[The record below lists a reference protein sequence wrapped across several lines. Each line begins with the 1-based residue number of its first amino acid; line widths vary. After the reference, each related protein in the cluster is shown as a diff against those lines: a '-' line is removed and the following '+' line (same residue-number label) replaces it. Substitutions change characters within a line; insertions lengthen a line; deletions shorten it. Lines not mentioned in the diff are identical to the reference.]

1 MRSLNIRGELMTFDV
16 PKVMGIINVTP
27 DSFYAGSRVET
38 DEAICR
44 RVRQLREE
52 GADIIDIGGYSTRP
66 GAGNVSS
73 EDEYRRL
80 ADGLEIIRRE
90 WEDAVVSVDTFRA
103 DVTRRCIADWS
114 VDIINDVGGGEL
126 DNHIWDVV
134 AESGVA
140 YVLMHMRGTP
150 DNMGSLTQ
158 YEDVSAEVLAVLAKR
173 TAELRLRGVA
183 NIIIDPGFGFAKD
196 VSQNYRL
203 LADLNMF
210 HIEDAPVLAGLS
222 RKTMIWKPL
231 NITPDEAGNGTTV
244 LNTIALMNGADLLRV
259 HDVKAAREA
268 VRLFEIYKTI

>member
-66 GAGNVSS
+66 GAGAVSS
-73 EDEYRRL
+73 EEEYRRL
-80 ADGLEIIRRE
+80 AAGLEIIRRE

-103 DVTRRCIADWS
+103 DVARRCVADWS

-150 DNMGSLTQ
+150 DNMTSLTQ

-196 VSQNYRL
+196 VRQNYRL

-231 NITPDEAGNGTTV
+231 NTTPDEAGNGTTV

>member
-52 GADIIDIGGYSTRP
+52 GTDIIDIGGYSTRP
-66 GAGNVSS
+66 GAGSVSS
-73 EDEYRRL
+73 EEEYCRL

-103 DVTRRCIADWS
+103 DVARRCVADWS

-150 DNMGSLTQ
+150 DNMSSLTQ

>member
-66 GAGNVSS
+66 GAGSVSS
-73 EDEYRRL
+73 EEEYRRL
-80 ADGLEIIRRE
+80 VDGLKIIRRE

-103 DVTRRCIADWS
+103 DVARRCVADWS

-150 DNMGSLTQ
+150 DNMTSLTQ

-196 VSQNYRL
+196 VRQNYRL

-210 HIEDAPVLAGLS
+210 HIEDTPVLAGLS

-231 NITPDEAGNGTTV
+231 NTTPDEAGNGTTV

-268 VRLFEIYKTI
+268 VKLFEIYKTI

>member
-1 MRSLNIRGELMTFDV
+1 MRSLNIRGELMTFDI

-38 DEAICR
+38 DETICR

-66 GAGNVSS
+66 GAGSVSS
-73 EDEYRRL
+73 DEEYRRL
-80 ADGLEIIRRE
+80 ADGLKIIRRE

-103 DVTRRCIADWS
+103 DVARRCVADWS

-140 YVLMHMRGTP
+140 YVLMHMRGAP
-150 DNMGSLTQ
+150 DNMTSLTQ

-268 VRLFEIYKTI
+268 VRLLESYKA

>member
-38 DEAICR
+38 DEAICC

-66 GAGNVSS
+66 GAGSVSS
-73 EDEYRRL
+73 EEEYCRL
-80 ADGLEIIRRE
+80 ADGLKIIRRE

-103 DVTRRCIADWS
+103 DVARRCVADWS

-150 DNMGSLTQ
+150 DNMTSLTQ

>member
-1 MRSLNIRGELMTFDV
+1 MRSLNIRGELMTFDI

-66 GAGNVSS
+66 GAGSVSS
-73 EDEYRRL
+73 EEEYCRL
-80 ADGLEIIRRE
+80 ADGLKIIRRE

-103 DVTRRCIADWS
+103 DVARRCVADWS

-150 DNMGSLTQ
+150 DNMTSLTQ

-268 VRLFEIYKTI
+268 VRLLESYKA